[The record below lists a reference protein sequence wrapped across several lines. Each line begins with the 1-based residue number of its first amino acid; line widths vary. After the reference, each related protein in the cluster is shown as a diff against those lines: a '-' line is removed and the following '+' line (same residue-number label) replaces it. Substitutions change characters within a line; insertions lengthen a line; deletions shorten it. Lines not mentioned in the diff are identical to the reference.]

1 MFGNHTRESI
11 REIHKMIREARWD
24 RSMAEIMASNRAI
37 KLEGR
42 VDRLER
48 AVYGK
53 CGTCG
58 AERKGPKA

>member
-11 REIHKMIREARWD
+11 REANKRIRREQWD
-24 RSMAEIMASNRAI
+24 RSMEEIRASSRTHD
-37 KLEGR
+37 LEGR